1 MTRRILLILSL
12 ISLLAAAQHT
22 GRGRLRTLSP
32 ITANATAT
40 ESDDV
45 ADIDTIAGSATADY
59 VKCSGYEKT
68 LRSRH
73 ESFFATNNQS
83 DTIRMMALTI
93 TYLDTSGRMLHRVN
107 RHIDCDIP
115 GGETRQLTIPT
126 WDTQQVFY
134 YRLSTAPKLTTHAT
148 PFDVKIAVDTICI
161 TKLKD
166 IK

>member
-1 MTRRILLILSL
+1 MTRHILFILSL
-12 ISLLAAAQHT
+12 ISVLAAAQHT
-22 GRGRLRTLSP
+22 GRGRLRTISP
-32 ITANATAT
+32 VVATGL
-40 ESDDV
+40 EEQLVSN
-45 ADIDTIAGSATADY
+45 IDTIVGDSTTRY
-59 VKCSGYEKT
+59 VKCSGFEKT

-73 ESFFATNNQS
+73 ESFFATNSQA
-83 DTIRMMALTI
+83 DTITALSLTI

-126 WDTQQVFY
+126 WDSQQAFY

-148 PFDVKIAVDTICI
+148 PFDVKIEVDTICI
-161 TKLKD
+161 TNSTD